1 MHVLTGTVIVTHA
14 ACHNGVDLP
23 HHLDGL
29 LLSSVGQR
37 RCRLPNGAFLAS
49 DGGSHSE

>member
-1 MHVLTGTVIVTHA
+1 MYVLTGTVIVTHA
-14 ACHNGVDLP
+14 AYHDGVDLP

-49 DGGSHSE
+49 GGRSHSE